1 MDRYAWLP
9 SHQQHAAYSLA
20 HADNLIERAG
30 RIALDHTRRGTV
42 TLNDI
47 VVGDFATMT
56 VTGVVPLPQ
65 AMVRLASDALNQLRS
80 TLEHV
85 LYAEIEHRVDAPL
98 TSGQARGVEMPC
110 TSSVDKLQEWATR
123 RPRRDVDVLQP
134 GRDLYRRI
142 ADLQPFHRRNSQ
154 DAHPLKVLVE
164 HTNHS
169 KHRTPSLAATLIGA
183 VTPDRPSDDIQ
194 VTMPS
199 DRPVQVGDVLA
210 RLPVGRVVEVNLWP
224 KVSIQRPHTQ
234 TWHILIH
241 ELRDLESWVR
251 QTALPTLIAGSTDV
265 SPLPP
270 HLDITVGYAD
280 FRTALDAA
288 SPAPA
293 ADRLEK
299 LVGAEMAREGLPG
312 ILLLHPHG
320 VPHGQ
325 ALTAWAATLSDD
337 EVLQR
342 FESLHGLEW
351 HDFDA
356 TVRAMIDEALNGHRG
371 PTGPLHPAPRPHA
384 QP

>member
-30 RIALDHTRRGTV
+30 RIALEHTQRGTMTLDDRV
-42 TLNDI
+42 TGNL
-47 VVGDFATMT
+47 VAMT
-56 VTGVVPLPQ
+56 VTGVAPLPQ

-85 LYAEIEHRVDAPL
+85 LYAEIEHRVSVPL

-110 TSSVDKLQEWATR
+110 VLSADKLREWATKGA
-123 RPRRDVDVLQP
+123 RRDVGVLHP
-134 GRDLYRRI
+134 GTDLYRRI
-142 ADLQPFHRRNSQ
+142 TDLQPFQRRDFQ
-154 DAHPLKVLVE
+154 AHPLKVLVE

-169 KHRTPSLAATLIGA
+169 KHRTPSIAATLIGA

-194 VTMPS
+194 VTTPPG
-199 DRPVQVGDVLA
+199 RPIQVGDVLA
-210 RLPVGRVVEVNLWP
+210 RLPVGGVVEVNLWP

-251 QTALPTLIAGSTDV
+251 RIALPMLIAGTTDV

-293 ADRLEK
+293 ADRLDRW
-299 LVGAEMAREGLPG
+299 LRAEIARQAIPDVLRA
-312 ILLLHPHG
+312 HPHG
-320 VPHGQ
+320 IPHGQ
-325 ALTAWAATLSDD
+325 PSP
-337 EVLQR
+337 
-342 FESLHGLEW
+342 HG
-351 HDFDA
+351 
-356 TVRAMIDEALNGHRG
+356 
-371 PTGPLHPAPRPHA
+371 PPH
-384 QP
+384 

>member
-1 MDRYAWLP
+1 M
-9 SHQQHAAYSLA
+9 
-20 HADNLIERAG
+20 
-30 RIALDHTRRGTV
+30 RG
-42 TLNDI
+42 
-47 VVGDFATMT
+47 
-56 VTGVVPLPQ
+56 
-65 AMVRLASDALNQLRS
+65 
-80 TLEHV
+80 
-85 LYAEIEHRVDAPL
+85 
-98 TSGQARGVEMPC
+98 
-110 TSSVDKLQEWATR
+110 
-123 RPRRDVDVLQP
+123 
-134 GRDLYRRI
+134 
-142 ADLQPFHRRNSQ
+142 
-154 DAHPLKVLVE
+154 
-164 HTNHS
+164 
-169 KHRTPSLAATLIGA
+169 LAAQRVATVNGHAPPPPL
-183 VTPDRPSDDIQ
+183 SD
-194 VTMPS
+194 
-199 DRPVQVGDVLA
+199 L
-210 RLPVGRVVEVNLWP
+210 LFWP
-224 KVSIQRPHTQ
+224 KVLIQRPHTQ

-251 QTALPTLIAGSTDV
+251 QTALPMLIAGSTDV

-299 LVGAEMAREGLPG
+299 LVGAEMACEGLPG
-312 ILLLHPHG
+312 ILLLHPRG

-342 FESLHGLEW
+342 FESLYGLEW
-351 HDFDA
+351 HDLDA